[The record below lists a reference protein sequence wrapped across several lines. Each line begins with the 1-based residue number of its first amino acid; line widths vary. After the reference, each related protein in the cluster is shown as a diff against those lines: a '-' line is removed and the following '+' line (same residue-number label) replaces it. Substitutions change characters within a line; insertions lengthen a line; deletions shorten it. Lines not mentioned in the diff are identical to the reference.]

1 MRYPS
6 RPVARRHRADR
17 DLLVRRAL
25 GPYEKPYDVLLGYP
39 SAPPRRAR
47 ETEDGGFVAA
57 PAARDPDPDAR

>member
-1 MRYPS
+1 MSFS
-6 RPVARRHRADR
+6 RRLVARRHHADR
-17 DLLVRRAL
+17 DVLVRRTL
-25 GPYEKPYDVLLGYP
+25 GPYEQPYEVLLGYP